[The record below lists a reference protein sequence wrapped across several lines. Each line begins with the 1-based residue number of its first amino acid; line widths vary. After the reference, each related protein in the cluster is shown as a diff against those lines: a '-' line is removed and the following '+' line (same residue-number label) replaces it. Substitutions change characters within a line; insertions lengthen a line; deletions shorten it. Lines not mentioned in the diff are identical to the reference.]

1 MLIPKIYP
9 LKQPSNLDNSIKITR
24 RPILKKI
31 IKIKKESTKDS
42 LDNKEKKN
50 PKTYQIKRIKVLYR
64 PLNPQNKF
72 NSLMTVEEIRLE
84 QIREKTKQI
93 RQERI
98 RALMEKEAELKKEI
112 FSKAM
117 EYMNQFY
124 TERKKKIEENHQKL
138 LQKEQERNMGNNS
151 GNLWQNISSDM
162 TGSSSSADRMR
173 EAIMNK
179 SKQEQN
185 K

>member
-72 NSLMTVEEIRLE
+72 NSLMTVEEIVKKDNAALISNDK
-84 QIREKTKQI
+84 IRELITKF
-93 RQERI
+93 REERDKENLGKKIFYKEKSYQDIQKEKNTNFLMI
-98 RALMEKEAELKKEI
+98 RAMLRRDPVTIQSIMRRNKNNNKEK
-112 FSKAM
+112 
-117 EYMNQFY
+117 
-124 TERKKKIEENHQKL
+124 
-138 LQKEQERNMGNNS
+138 
-151 GNLWQNISSDM
+151 
-162 TGSSSSADRMR
+162 
-173 EAIMNK
+173 
-179 SKQEQN
+179 
-185 K
+185 